1 MVSTG
6 MGRESK
12 KYKFLIKY
20 KSEAYI
26 EIEDDDVEEAKSK
39 ADDIV
44 FGKGIDSLHQD
55 FLEYEF
61 IEIKEIPSW
70 VI

>member
-1 MVSTG
+1 M
-6 MGRESK
+6 

-26 EIEDDDVEEAKSK
+26 EIEDDDLEQAKSK

-44 FGKGIDSLHQD
+44 FEKGIDSLHQD
-55 FLEYEF
+55 YVSCEY
-61 IEIKEIPSW
+61 IEIEEMPSW

>member
-1 MVSTG
+1 MVFTG
-6 MGRESK
+6 MGRENM

-26 EIEDDDVEEAKSK
+26 EIEDDDVEEARSK

-44 FGKGIDSLHQD
+44 FEKGIDSLHQD
-55 FLEYEF
+55 FAEYEF